1 MGFYV
6 NKVTDKQL
14 LNFLCP
20 DCGCNQFT
28 RIKRSCYEKALCY
41 LSGGKKATKKYEC
54 KNCKWTALLPGAKD
68 RKVSIPYSASKD

>member
-20 DCGCNQFT
+20 DCGSNQFT
-28 RIKRSCYEKALCY
+28 RINRSFYEKALCY
-41 LSGGKKATKKYEC
+41 LSGGKKATTKYEC
-54 KNCKWTALLPGAKD
+54 KKCKWTALLPGAKGSE
-68 RKVSIPYSASKD
+68 VSVPYSTSKN